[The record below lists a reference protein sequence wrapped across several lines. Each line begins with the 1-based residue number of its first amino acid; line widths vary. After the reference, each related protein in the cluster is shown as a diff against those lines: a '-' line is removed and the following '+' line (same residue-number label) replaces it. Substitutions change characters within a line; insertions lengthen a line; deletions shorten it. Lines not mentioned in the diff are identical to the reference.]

1 VKRPLT
7 CLTLLGCLSL
17 AFLTT
22 ACGGGGGGISS
33 NPAPTPTSGPY
44 SASSL
49 NGTYAF
55 EMSGQ
60 DSGGFF
66 ARIGSFTANGAGQIT
81 GGVQDVNTATS
92 GVLVLPFS
100 SSAYTIG
107 SNGKGTL
114 GLTDQTGTLQFSIV
128 MTSMTGGLITQADGN
143 ATASGNFTLQTPAAF
158 VTTSIKGNYAF
169 DFSGNDANGTPE
181 SIVGQLTSTGNGAG
195 SGLLDA
201 NDGGTLSHAS
211 TFTAASF
218 TMDTTNGPTFGRGV
232 ASIAGLNFAFYIV
245 DATRIKFLETDFPAI
260 TLGDAVVQTGT
271 IPTTTAALSG
281 SFAFV
286 LAGSS
291 ISGNDVRAG
300 RLTLSGGTIG
310 INTLQMDD
318 DDSSGSGS
326 GNSNHTPIPAGAIS
340 AATYAI
346 DTANPGTGRGTL
358 TFTDSSA
365 GTFSFIFYLI
375 SPTRGFIQDN
385 SAGIVADGS
394 MQAQTGNPY
403 TSAAEAGNWA
413 FNWSG
418 TSINGTTGGF
428 GEEDFLGQYTLS
440 SSGSASGAVDFTEI
454 SAGSVVT
461 NAAISG
467 MLTINSDGTGRNGY
481 SITLAT
487 SPSTTLN
494 FAAYFIDPN
503 TMLVVGTDTHRVI
516 AGTVVR
522 NF

>member
-1 VKRPLT
+1 
-7 CLTLLGCLSL
+7 
-17 AFLTT
+17 
-22 ACGGGGGGISS
+22 
-33 NPAPTPTSGPY
+33 
-44 SASSL
+44 
-49 NGTYAF
+49 
-55 EMSGQ
+55 
-60 DSGGFF
+60 
-66 ARIGSFTANGAGQIT
+66 
-81 GGVQDVNTATS
+81 
-92 GVLVLPFS
+92 
-100 SSAYTIG
+100 
-107 SNGKGTL
+107 
-114 GLTDQTGTLQFSIV
+114 
-128 MTSMTGGLITQADGN
+128 
-143 ATASGNFTLQTPAAF
+143 
-158 VTTSIKGNYAF
+158 
-169 DFSGNDANGTPE
+169 
-181 SIVGQLTSTGNGAG
+181 
-195 SGLLDA
+195 
-201 NDGGTLSHAS
+201 
-211 TFTAASF
+211 
-218 TMDTTNGPTFGRGV
+218 MDTTNGPTFGRGV

-281 SFAFV
+281 SFALV

-310 INTLQMDD
+310 VNTLQMDD

-326 GNSNHTPIPAGAIS
+326 GNSNHTAIPAGAIS

-346 DTANPGTGRGTL
+346 DSANPGTGRGTL

-375 SPTRGFIQDN
+375 SSTHGFIQDN